1 MSIYSPHKVKAYFGE
16 SNRETRE
23 DIRQDLL
30 SERYSDI
37 LAEKLHLEKLLG
49 IISKEEV
56 VEADE
61 RDHDDQSKDL
71 YEITEILCDMI
82 EMMIPEL
89 VSEEEK
95 NTGMTIDK
103 DDKPAEKSDVAKKNE
118 IKKRLVDREKKAQA
132 TLGKR
137 GKDTYT
143 KSRHALMKAQ
153 IKYDKANN
161 PASLKTAKAGLDSAR
176 KKMANVR
183 HK

>member
-1 MSIYSPHKVKAYFGE
+1 MSRYTPHKVKAYFGE

-37 LAEKLHLEKLLG
+37 LAEKTHLENLLG
-49 IISKEEV
+49 IAPE
-56 VEADE
+56 DE

-89 VSEEEK
+89 VSEEEE
-95 NTGMTIDK
+95 G
-103 DDKPAEKSDVAKKNE
+103 DKPSTEKSDVAKKND
-118 IKKRLVDREKKAQA
+118 IKKRLMDREKTAKA

-153 IKYDKANN
+153 IK
-161 PASLKTAKAGLDSAR
+161 
-176 KKMANVR
+176 
-183 HK
+183 